1 MVNWNN
7 WLLIGS
13 AGFFIIFVLIASESD
28 PSFDLIPVHPRIV
41 DRPDMERVELS
52 YTNNSKHFLCMSYGN
67 WPNSD
72 GWLDSA
78 SGSFALVVRGRKHP
92 IEDHNFG
99 YCIGGDK
106 CGVRV
111 SPGSSIQGFL
121 PYGQFRLPEE
131 LRYEQKRLEYSIVA
145 YVCDVIP
152 KPLLDSSTNSHS
164 GRNGV
169 SLR

>member
-13 AGFFIIFVLIASESD
+13 AGFVIIFVLMASESD
-28 PSFDLIPVHPRIV
+28 PSFDLISVHPRIV
-41 DRPDMERVELS
+41 DRPDMEHVELS
-52 YTNNSKHFLCMSYGN
+52 YTNYSKHFLCMSYGN

-72 GWLDSA
+72 GWLDGA
-78 SGSFALVVRGRKHP
+78 SGSFALIVRGRRHP
-92 IEDHNFG
+92 IEDRNFG

-121 PYGQFRLPEE
+121 PYGQFRLPAE

-145 YVCDVIP
+145 YVCDAIP
-152 KPLLDSSTNSHS
+152 KPLLDSSTNSQV
-164 GRNGV
+164 GP
-169 SLR
+169 L

>member
-1 MVNWNN
+1 MLSWNH

-13 AGFFIIFVLIASESD
+13 AGVVFVIFLMASESN

-41 DRPDMERVELS
+41 DRPDMEHVELA

-78 SGSFALVVRGRKHP
+78 SDSIVLVVRGHRYP
-92 IEDHNFG
+92 VEDHNFG

-106 CGVRV
+106 CGVRIA
-111 SPGSSIQGFL
+111 PGSSIYGFL
-121 PYGQFRLPEE
+121 PYREFHLPAE
-131 LRYEQKRLEYSIVA
+131 LRYEQKRLEYSIAA
-145 YVCDVIP
+145 YECDVIA
-152 KPLLDSSTNSHS
+152 KSLLSSSKND
-164 GRNGV
+164 R
-169 SLR
+169 